1 MGATE
6 ELVELIALEH
16 GTKWDNASKD
26 EYYKLLWK
34 MLSYA
39 HGEDRAVSGQLS
51 YMHDTLGFL
60 GSLINGIDDDDGPIF
75 GISEDDADDN

>member
-1 MGATE
+1 
-6 ELVELIALEH
+6 
-16 GTKWDNASKD
+16 
-26 EYYKLLWK
+26 

-60 GSLINGIDDDDGPIF
+60 GALMNGIDEDDGPILD
-75 GISEDDADDN
+75 IVDDADDN